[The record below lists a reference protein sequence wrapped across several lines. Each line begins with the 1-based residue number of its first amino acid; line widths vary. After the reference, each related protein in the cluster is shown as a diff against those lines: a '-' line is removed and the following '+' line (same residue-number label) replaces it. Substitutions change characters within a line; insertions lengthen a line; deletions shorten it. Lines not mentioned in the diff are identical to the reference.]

1 MVSCGQLQK
10 VNDKN
15 NIKLQKAY
23 FNRYKNVWHH
33 SDYAESTENKGYII
47 YGRSDA
53 TLNSGGVRIGTAEI
67 YRVVENI
74 DEINECVAVEHQLS
88 NDTEV
93 ILFVKM
99 QDTFTFNDYVEK
111 NIKKEIKLNLSPKHV
126 PSKIFAIKDIPKT
139 KSNKIVELTIKKII
153 NGESVKNLNVLS
165 NPDCLKEYQD
175 IYKTLN

>member
-1 MVSCGQLQK
+1 MVTRRFLRWSGDYCKKTL
-10 VNDKN
+10 N
-15 NIKLQKAY
+15 N
-23 FNRYKNVWHH
+23 
-33 SDYAESTENKGYII
+33 GYII

-53 TLNSGGVRIGTAEI
+53 TLNSGGVRIGTSEI

-74 DEINECVAVEHQLS
+74 DGINECVAVEHQLS

-99 QDTFTFNDYVEK
+99 QAKFTFNDYVEK

-126 PSKIFAIKDIPKT
+126 PSKIFAIKDIPKN

-153 NGESVKNLNVLS
+153 NGENVRNLNVLS

>member
-1 MVSCGQLQK
+1 M
-10 VNDKN
+10 
-15 NIKLQKAY
+15 
-23 FNRYKNVWHH
+23 
-33 SDYAESTENKGYII
+33 
-47 YGRSDA
+47 
-53 TLNSGGVRIGTAEI
+53 
-67 YRVVENI
+67 
-74 DEINECVAVEHQLS
+74 AVEHQLS

-99 QDTFTFNDYVEK
+99 QDKFTFNDYVEK

-153 NGESVKNLNVLS
+153 NGETVRNLNVLS